1 MALAPAGFPLDKV
14 DFMQGTE
21 RVPQSAHQ
29 LVIGTFRLYRRYPL
43 LFLVLAAGVIVPYEL
58 IVLAVTGSGP
68 LGQGSLSP
76 GADALVT
83 LADWTLVTPLISAL
97 HVHAV
102 GEAREGGTPRLAPI
116 ARQGLKVLP
125 VVAAA
130 SVVSS
135 LGITVGFVALIVP
148 GIFLLLRWFVVAQ
161 AAAIEHEGWLPALRR
176 SGELTDDRYGHI
188 FVFAVYLGLIVS
200 LPVFLIGLGLGDDSS
215 GAALVARLL
224 VQVVAWSFGALA
236 TALLYYDLR
245 VRREYALA
253 SGLPGTGPPPTSHSW
268 DPRNYSS
275 QDRPKGWYVD
285 PRSPNRMRY
294 WDAADPPDWSI
305 ATARTPRK
313 IRRAWKEAS

>member
-1 MALAPAGFPLDKV
+1 MRK
-14 DFMQGTE
+14 GTE
-21 RVPQSAHQ
+21 HVPQSAHQ
-29 LVIGTFRLYRRYPL
+29 LVIGTFGLYRRYPL
-43 LFLVLAAGVIVPYEL
+43 LFLVLAAGVLVPYEL
-58 IVLAVTGSGP
+58 IVLALTGSGP
-68 LGQGSLSP
+68 LGRGSLSP
-76 GADALVT
+76 VATVLVT

-102 GEAREGGTPRLAPI
+102 GEVREGGIPRLAPV

-130 SVVSS
+130 SVISW
-135 LGITVGFVALIVP
+135 LGIVLGFAALIVP
-148 GIFLLLRWFVVAQ
+148 GVLLLLRWFVVAQ

-176 SGELTDDRYGHI
+176 SGELTNDRYGHI
-188 FVFAVYLGLIVS
+188 LVFVVYLSVIVT
-200 LPVFLIGLGLGDDSS
+200 LPVFLVGLGLGDDPS
-215 GAALVARLL
+215 GAALVVGLF
-224 VQVVAWSFGALA
+224 VQVVTWSFGALA

-253 SGLPGTGPPPTSHSW
+253 TGLPGTGPPPTSHSW

-294 WDAADPPDWSI
+294 WDAADPPDWSD

-313 IRRAWKEAS
+313 IRRSWKEAS